1 MTRQTLIVPVEWK
14 ADDEDENTLTGYAST
29 FGNVDLQYDTVA
41 KGAFKNTLG
50 RIRNR
55 DVPYLADHI
64 PSVRNVIGTLTDGAE
79 DAKGLKIKV
88 EFAKDADSQAIRQKM
103 IDGHVRKMSIGYE
116 PLQWRYETRGQN
128 RVRVLEDVRLWEV
141 SAVVFPANP
150 QAIIQTVKSAVADAI
165 DTVVAGAVAA
175 GGDEAEVKALIASW
189 GAQAPNLAG
198 DITPGDDTDES
209 GQKPGGVDTKTTTPH
224 LDTENAGAGGG
235 AESSTDTGPDS
246 LTLLMHKADAV
257 LAGRDP
263 DATTDPVQLAGID
276 ARLEALDLFLQR
288 HTRAEELADEL
299 ATLRGSR

>member
-1 MTRQTLIVPVEWK
+1 MTRQTLVVPVEWK
-14 ADDEDENTLTGYAST
+14 AADTEDENTLIGYAST
-29 FGNVDLQYDTVA
+29 FGNVDLQYDVVA

-55 DVPYLADHI
+55 EVPYLADHI
-64 PSVRNVIGTLTDGAE
+64 ASVRNVIGTLTEAE
-79 DAKGLKIKV
+79 EDNKGLKIRV
-88 EFAKDADSQAIRQKM
+88 QFARDADSQAIRQKM

-128 RVRVLEDVRLWEV
+128 RIRVLEDIRLWEV

-150 QAIIQTVKSAVADAI
+150 RAVIQTVKSAVAEAI

-175 GGDEAEVKALIASW
+175 GGDEAEIKALIADW
-189 GAQAPNLAG
+189 GAQAPNPAG
-198 DITPGDDTDES
+198 DIDPGHDHDEPGRRPGD
-209 GQKPGGVDTKTTTPH
+209 VDTKTTTPH
-224 LDTENAGAGGG
+224 LDTDAGAGGG
-235 AESSTDTGPDS
+235 AESTKDAGPDS

-263 DATTDPVQLAGID
+263 DAMTDPVKQAGID
-276 ARLEALDLFLQR
+276 ARLEALDISLQR

-299 ATLRGSR
+299 AALRGHR